1 MGLALKGLKLLIKV
15 LYEVLL
21 EYKLPEIRILSLLVP
36 IFNKN
41 VDPLDKN
48 SYRGIQL
55 PEHTFKLH
63 DKL

>member
-36 IFNKN
+36 IFNRN
-41 VDPLDKN
+41 VDPLDTN
-48 SYRGIQL
+48 SCRGIQL
-55 PEHTFKLH
+55 PEYTFKLH